1 MRMMLGLA
9 LVAIVVFGQTM
20 PLRADDRADAIAVLD
35 EAIKAHGGADAL
47 AKAQNYTRTGKGTA
61 GEAKVTSEQSV
72 SLPDRSRLAVDLEIG
87 GNKIHVV
94 AVVNGDKGWESSG
107 GPATEMTATRVRE
120 MKEEGYVLWAT
131 TLVPLKMDSVNL
143 KLLPES
149 KVDGKAV
156 IVLAASSKGKPDLR
170 LYFDKESH
178 LLLKIERETVVGGA
192 RVDKEYVFGDYKDVD
207 GVKLPGK
214 MTELINGRKM
224 TEISSQQYKLQKPE
238 DSTFGKP

>member
-1 MRMMLGLA
+1 
-9 LVAIVVFGQTM
+9 M
-20 PLRADDRADAIAVLD
+20 PLRADDRADANAVLD

-47 AKAQNYTRTGKGTA
+47 TKAQNYTRTGKGTA

-94 AVVNGDKGWESSG
+94 AVLNGDKGWESSG

-120 MKEEGYVLWAT
+120 MNEEGYVLWAA
-131 TLVPLKMDSVNL
+131 TLVPLKKDSVNV
-143 KLLPES
+143 KVLPES

-156 IVLAASSKGKPDLR
+156 IGLAASSKGRPDLR
-170 LYFDKESH
+170 LYIDKDSH
-178 LLLKIERETVVGGA
+178 LLVKIERETVVGGA
-192 RVDKEYVFGDYKDVD
+192 RVDKEYLFGDYKDVD

-224 TEISSQQYKLQKPE
+224 TEISSQQYKLQKPD
-238 DSTFGKP
+238 DSAFGKP